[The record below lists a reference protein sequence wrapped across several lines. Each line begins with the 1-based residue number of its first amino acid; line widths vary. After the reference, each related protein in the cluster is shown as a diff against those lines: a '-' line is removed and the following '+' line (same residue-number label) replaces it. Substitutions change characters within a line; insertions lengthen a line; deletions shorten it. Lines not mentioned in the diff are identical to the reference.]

1 MSDAGQVTSSAA
13 EVYDDFFLPALFAA
27 WVPRVV
33 AIAALQPGQRVVDV
47 ACGTGVLAMEAAL
60 ATSPGGQ
67 VVGIDLNPGM
77 LAVARRKAP
86 QISWLEAPAEA
97 LPLEAESFDAAVS
110 QFGLMFFE
118 DQQAAMEEMWRV
130 VRPRGRLAIAVWD
143 SLDNTPGYSAIT
155 SLLARLFGDDVAA
168 LLKSPYSLG
177 DPNALRALFARS
189 GVTDLEVQRMPG
201 EACFPSIRAWMHSDV
216 RGWTLANELDD
227 EQYERLV
234 AEAEV
239 ELSRFVTDDG
249 SVRFAHPALI
259 ATAQKS

>member
-13 EVYDDFFLPALFAA
+13 EVYDEFFLPALFAA
-27 WVPRVV
+27 WAPRVV
-33 AIAALQPGQRVVDV
+33 AAAALQPGQRVVDV
-47 ACGTGVLAMEAAL
+47 ACGTGVLALEAAL

-67 VVGIDLNPGM
+67 IVGVDLNPGM

-86 QISWLEAPAEA
+86 DISWLEAPAEA
-97 LPLEAESFDAAVS
+97 LPFEGESFAAAVS

-118 DQQAAMEEMWRV
+118 DQHAAIAEMWRV
-130 VRPRGRLAIAVWD
+130 VRPGGRLAIAVWD
-143 SLDNTPGYSAIT
+143 SLGNTPGYAAVT
-155 SLLARLFGDDVAA
+155 SLLARLFGDHVAA

-177 DPNALRALFARS
+177 DPNALRALIARA
-189 GVTDLEVQRMPG
+189 GVTDPEVRRMPG
-201 EACFPSIRAWMHSDV
+201 EACFPSIRSWMHSDV

-239 ELSRFVTDDG
+239 ELSRFVTADG
-249 SVRFAHPALI
+249 FVRFAHPALI
-259 ATAQKS
+259 ATGRKN